1 MSLDSQHA
9 DPAQAGPAG
18 SGECVN
24 RPGDKDQQHNEHEAG
39 VKKHDNPGSLACGR
53 VIFRW
58 AERVAG
64 QDGEIEVIKDIWQPS
79 AGMVRVAGETDFWYG
94 FGMVQLLVVS

>member
-9 DPAQAGPAG
+9 APAQAGPAG

-39 VKKHDNPGSLACGR
+39 VKKHDNPGLLACGR

-64 QDGEIEVIKDIWQPS
+64 QDGEIEVIKDIRQPS
-79 AGMVRVAGETDFWYG
+79 SGMVRVAGETDFWYG